1 MSSRTPSA
9 PDRGPLSWSLVA
21 AGLWIRAGIAGA
33 GVAVVSPALVATGE
47 ASFPVAALLMAA
59 GAALAWLAWH
69 RTHVLL
75 GDDEAVPSARGTSTV
90 IIRRRSPAL

>member
-1 MSSRTPSA
+1 MSPRIPSA
-9 PDRGPLSWSLVA
+9 HDRGPLSWSLVA
-21 AGLWIRAGIAGA
+21 AGLWIRTGIAGA
-33 GVAVVSPALVATGE
+33 GVAIVAPALFATGE
-47 ASFPVAALLMAA
+47 ASLAVAALLMAA